1 MTELQITGFGCLAI
15 VLTLTIV
22 WAVMMIHND
31 IKDVKESI
39 RETLKKI
46 VKERNSVGTEK
57 LDKTN
62 SSEFPNS

>member
-1 MTELQITGFGCLAI
+1 MNELQITGFGCLAI
-15 VLTLTIV
+15 ALILTIV

-46 VKERNSVGTEK
+46 VKG
-57 LDKTN
+57 
-62 SSEFPNS
+62 